1 MTNSSAYE
9 RLQQAAAEASS
20 QARLLALVIL
30 RDVYQEYAALD
41 AEWRD
46 RQDPTADEVRAVLAR
61 IQTALGPA
69 AERPPRDESLE
80 ERAARLVRHLFD
92 GQPDGSSQ

>member
-1 MTNSSAYE
+1 MTEPTAYE

-20 QARLLALVIL
+20 KARLLALVIL

-46 RQDPTADEVRAVLAR
+46 RQDPAADEVRAVLAR
-61 IQTALGPA
+61 IRAALGPA
-69 AERPPRDESLE
+69 AERPPLDESLE

-92 GQPDGSSQ
+92 DEPGSSR